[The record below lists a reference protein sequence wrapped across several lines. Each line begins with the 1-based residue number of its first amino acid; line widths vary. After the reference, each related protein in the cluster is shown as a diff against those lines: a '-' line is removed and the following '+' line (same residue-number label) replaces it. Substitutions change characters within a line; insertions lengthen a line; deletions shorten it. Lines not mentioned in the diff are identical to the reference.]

1 MTGTFCYAGQINGYV
16 QPANT
21 ESVWRVSYTA
31 SSLTFGCKRPVTEPA
46 TSLSASAL
54 SGPANASA
62 LPALPDIPGYR
73 VISELGNGGTAT
85 VYLAVQE
92 SLGRKVALKV
102 SNQSTSDAAAVERF
116 LREAKIMSQ
125 LSHPH
130 IVAAHEFSRAG
141 PWHYIAM
148 EYLGGGNLRQRIRTH
163 DISVSDAVRI
173 ITQVTQAL
181 DFAHDKGFL
190 HRDIKPGNILFR
202 NDGSA
207 VLTDF
212 GIARATSPSSLRS
225 ALPANST
232 TTVVGTPRYMS
243 PEQAKG
249 KTLDRRSD
257 LYAVG
262 VLLFEL
268 LTGKVPFDGED
279 ALDIGIKHLKA
290 RVPPLPPAVS
300 AYQNVVEKL
309 LAKDPDQRYQ
319 RGQPFIEEISR
330 IPLPPTGKPGDD
342 ITLALS
348 GTSKRLRLALLLAL
362 ALVAAYAMVTATATY
377 VTAQQMHDMPTEQI
391 ATCLTMPPQFRRY
404 TVAAFGPTNLHW
416 M

>member
-1 MTGTFCYAGQINGYV
+1 M
-16 QPANT
+16 
-21 ESVWRVSYTA
+21 
-31 SSLTFGCKRPVTEPA
+31 
-46 TSLSASAL
+46 
-54 SGPANASA
+54 
-62 LPALPDIPGYR
+62 LPDIPGYR

-102 SNQSTSDAAAVERF
+102 SNQSTSDATAVERF

-130 IVAAHEFSRAG
+130 IVAVHEFSRAG
-141 PWHYIAM
+141 SWHYIAM
-148 EYLGGGNLRQRIRTH
+148 EYLGGGNLRQRIRNR
-163 DISVSDAVRI
+163 DITTGDAVRI
-173 ITQVTQAL
+173 IAQITQAL

-225 ALPANST
+225 ALPANASA
-232 TTVVGTPRYMS
+232 TVVGTPRYMS

-290 RVPPLPPAVS
+290 RVPPLPPAVA
-300 AYQNVVEKL
+300 AYQTVVEKL

-319 RGQPFIEEISR
+319 RGQPFIDAICQ
-330 IPLPPTGKPGDD
+330 IPLPADDTPTTPDVLPHGHRRSR
-342 ITLALS
+342 LALLI
-348 GTSKRLRLALLLAL
+348 TLALLLA
-362 ALVAAYAMVTATATY
+362 AFAMAFATVTQ
-377 VTAQQMHDMPTEQI
+377 VTAQQMHDTKFEQI
-391 ATCLTMPPQFRRY
+391 ATCLTTPPHFKRY
-404 TVAAFGPTNLHW
+404 TDAAFRPTNLHW

>member
-1 MTGTFCYAGQINGYV
+1 MPMTATTNG
-16 QPANT
+16 
-21 ESVWRVSYTA
+21 S
-31 SSLTFGCKRPVTEPA
+31 A
-46 TSLSASAL
+46 TDT
-54 SGPANASA
+54 A
-62 LPALPDIPGYR
+62 LPVLPAIPGYR

-102 SNQSTSDAAAVERF
+102 SNQPSGDASAVERF

-125 LSHPH
+125 LSHPY
-130 IVAAHEFSRAG
+130 IVAVHEVGRAG
-141 PWHYIAM
+141 VRHYIAM
-148 EYLGGGNLRQRIRTH
+148 EYLGGGNLRHRIRSR

-173 ITQVTQAL
+173 IAQITQAL

-202 NDGSA
+202 HDGSA

-225 ALPANST
+225 ALPASAS

-249 KTLDRRSD
+249 KALDRRSD
-257 LYAVG
+257 LYAIG

-268 LTGKVPFDGED
+268 LTGKVPFDGDD

-290 RVPPLPPAVS
+290 RVPTLPPALTV
-300 AYQNVVEKL
+300 YQAVVEKL

-319 RGQPFIEEISR
+319 RGQPFIEALYRVQASTSTKPTDESTDQ
-330 IPLPPTGKPGDD
+330 LPHPPQRMRLT
-342 ITLALS
+342 
-348 GTSKRLRLALLLAL
+348 RLRLAVLIMLAMLLA
-362 ALVAAYAMVTATATY
+362 VIAATQTNMQLSHTDDKRDAHRGATNA
-377 VTAQQMHDMPTEQI
+377 
-391 ATCLTMPPQFRRY
+391 
-404 TVAAFGPTNLHW
+404 
-416 M
+416 